1 VSLWSTDT
9 LHAYCSPAGA
19 WGVRR
24 RGWRQRVADWRHVPA
39 REEGVPWQPA
49 VAALGAMLGE
59 FGCGKLRVTLSS
71 RFVQYRRL
79 PWRDDLRGDR
89 EFEVFAKLEFANA
102 FGALADDWRVVLSD
116 EAPGRS
122 RIAAAVPQGLL
133 GALRELATTNNASL
147 IAVPP
152 GLTFAANAWQPAA
165 DAGTR
170 CLVTWEPGQLCVAM
184 REAGDWS
191 WIRQRRIGDD
201 GLRNLPK
208 LLDEESRLSGIDVD
222 PRSTS
227 LFAPG
232 FGREEERALA
242 DAGFVLMPQA
252 ARIPVADAAAAA
264 KFLAWCA

>member
-1 VSLWSTDT
+1 MSLWSTDT

-24 RGWRQRVADWRHVPA
+24 RGWRQRVAGWRHVPA
-39 REEGVPWQPA
+39 REDGAPWQAA
-49 VAALGAMLGE
+49 VTALAAMLAE

-79 PWRDDLRGDR
+79 PWRDDLHGDK

-122 RIAAAVPQGLL
+122 RIAAAVPEGLL
-133 GALRELATTNNASL
+133 AALRELAKANNASL

-152 GLTFAANAWQPAA
+152 GLTFAANAWQPAE
-165 DAGTR
+165 DAAGR
-170 CLVTWEPGQLCVAM
+170 CLVTWEPGQLCFAT
-184 REAGDWS
+184 RESGDWS
-191 WIRQRRIGDD
+191 WIRQRRVGDD
-201 GLRNLPK
+201 GLRDLPK

-232 FGREEERALA
+232 LGREEAKALS
-242 DAGFVLMPQA
+242 DAGFTLIPRA
-252 ARIPVADAAAAA
+252 AQPPVADADAAARL
-264 KFLAWCA
+264 LAWCA